1 MDKNIVLYILLIFG
15 ISLGLT
21 MLALVDIIKK
31 DFGSPALKILWHFIA
46 LIPLVGW
53 LIYLIFGYRKGRK
66 KSLPSEFH

>member
-1 MDKNIVLYILLIFG
+1 MDPIILYILLIFG

-31 DFGSPALKILWHFIA
+31 DFSSPKTKLLWHFIA
-46 LIPLVGW
+46 LIPLAGW

-66 KSLPSEFH
+66 KTFTG